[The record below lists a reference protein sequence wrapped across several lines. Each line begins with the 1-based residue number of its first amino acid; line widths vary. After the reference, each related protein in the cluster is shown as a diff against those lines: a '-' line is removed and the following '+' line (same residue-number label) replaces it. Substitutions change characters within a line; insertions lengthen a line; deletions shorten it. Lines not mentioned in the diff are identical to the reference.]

1 MSTQDKIKSAKDS
14 IASAILDLE
23 QAEQGLKGSRAEDYI
38 SRSAQVLES
47 VFSELVLAKRLA
59 IEKPKP
65 MTTFEYKGRKV
76 DIILHGG
83 SRRYWDELDYELKIN
98 GKRAGDAFHTDGW
111 RYSSVEKATEH
122 AKQLI
127 DAEEASELSTLLR
140 TNSFVPTSSS
150 RGFRPYHHSIYP
162 SSHCNRALV
171 RLQNTIPGYI
181 IGLFLWRT

>member
-1 MSTQDKIKSAKDS
+1 MNKTPMSTQDKIQSAKDS

-23 QAEQGLKGSRAEDYI
+23 QAEQELKGSRTEEYVG
-38 SRSAQVLES
+38 RSAQVLES
-47 VFSELVLAKRLA
+47 VYSELVLAKRLA
-59 IEKPKP
+59 IEKPKQ

-76 DIILHGG
+76 EIILHGG

-127 DAEEASELSTLLR
+127 DAEEAK
-140 TNSFVPTSSS
+140 
-150 RGFRPYHHSIYP
+150 
-162 SSHCNRALV
+162 
-171 RLQNTIPGYI
+171 
-181 IGLFLWRT
+181 